1 MQLKLH
7 PRFFVLVGIII
18 FGITLFS
25 SNFFLKKRVEVNLVG
40 KSPDSVLAAEDSTLF
55 GNLGGTADEKIND
68 TKDAANT
75 ASNIKKDIAE
85 YVPVTIS
92 HTVKEGDT
100 LQSIAE
106 KYNADAQTIADF
118 PNNKL
123 GESLQLSVGQ
133 ILIVPNGYI
142 DGSSIPPPPV
152 AQGTGQLAWPAKG
165 IITQYAYYWHPGAI
179 DIALPMLT
187 PIRAA
192 DDGKV
197 IKVERFTTGYGV
209 HVILDHGNGLIS
221 LYAHLT
227 DAQVTQGQSVRKGEV
242 VGMSGSTGRSTG
254 PHLHF
259 EIRQGQNVVDPM
271 TLLPAE

>member
-1 MQLKLH
+1 MNIKLH
-7 PRFFVLVGIII
+7 PRFFVVLGITI

-25 SNFFLKKRVEVNLVG
+25 SNFFLKKRVEVNLVD
-40 KSPDSVLAAEDSTLF
+40 SPPDSVLAAEDSTLF
-55 GNLGGTADEKIND
+55 GTTSKKNEEQKND
-68 TKDAANT
+68 TEDAINT
-75 ASNIKKDIAE
+75 TNNISNDIAE

-106 KYNADAQTIADF
+106 KYHADAQTIADF

-133 ILIVPNGYI
+133 ILIVPNGHV
-142 DGSSIPPPPV
+142 DGSSVPPPPV
-152 AQGTGQLAWPAKG
+152 AQGTGQFAWPANG
-165 IITQYAYYWHPGAI
+165 PVTQYAYYWHPGAI
-179 DIALPMLT
+179 DIALQLLT
-187 PIRAA
+187 PIHAA

-197 IKVERFTTGYGV
+197 LKVEHFTTGYGV
-209 HVILDHGNGLIS
+209 HVILDHGNGLTS

-227 DAQVTQGQSVRKGEV
+227 NAQVTEGQGIRKGEV
-242 VGMSGSTGRSTG
+242 LGMSGSTGRSTG

-259 EIRQGQNVVDPM
+259 EVRQGGSVIDPM